1 MLVLR
6 LLLFVGLISVVVT
19 LGVYVITGDRR
30 YLRFSWQL
38 FKFALMLILA
48 AAVIF
53 TMGRIVLF

>member
-6 LLLFVGLISVVVT
+6 LLLFVGLISIVVA
-19 LGVYVITGDRR
+19 LGVYIFTGDCR

-38 FKFALMLILA
+38 VKFVLMLILVA
-48 AAVIF
+48 TVII